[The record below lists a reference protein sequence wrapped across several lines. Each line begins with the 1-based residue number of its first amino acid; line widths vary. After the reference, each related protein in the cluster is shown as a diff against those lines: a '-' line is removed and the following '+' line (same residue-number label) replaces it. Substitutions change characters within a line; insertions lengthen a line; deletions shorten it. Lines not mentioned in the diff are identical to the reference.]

1 MISNHHCSL
10 LCQTPWSV
18 FQDGPDPMSFINVC
32 RGHCFRTTDSL
43 PLTLAVCLPESKLLT
58 LVLQVRL
65 PAVFRPKNLLFYRA
79 LSNMALIEWPLSTY
93 EWIRIV
99 QGHNP
104 RTCWF
109 RFLLSDFRRFSASYQ
124 KSFQLSLS
132 VLVCYRCLVL
142 IFSLGR
148 SSSPVFRFYFQRI
161 LLIRRSPVEGLWK
174 VTGLSPYLALRRD
187 VPFQAQTFFPL
198 ASMATN
204 SYPTTPGIRPDSGM
218 GSSLFAR
225 RY

>member
-1 MISNHHCSL
+1 M
-10 LCQTPWSV
+10 
-18 FQDGPDPMSFINVC
+18 
-32 RGHCFRTTDSL
+32 
-43 PLTLAVCLPESKLLT
+43 
-58 LVLQVRL
+58 
-65 PAVFRPKNLLFYRA
+65 
-79 LSNMALIEWPLSTY
+79 
-93 EWIRIV
+93 
-99 QGHNP
+99 
-104 RTCWF
+104 TCWF

-161 LLIRRSPVEGLWK
+161 LLIRRLPIKSLWE

-198 ASMATN
+198 AFRQPTLTLQLQTKVRIQGWAFLLSLAATKRI
-204 SYPTTPGIRPDSGM
+204 SFDFF
-218 GSSLFAR
+218 SST
-225 RY
+225 Y